1 MSNNETNANALFNA
15 LRAEAKQ
22 LGINTKGMKKP
33 AIEQA
38 IRDAQAKFEE
48 ENPETVDEVPEVNV
62 EEIPTTEPT
71 NEIASDVTSETVPGV
86 ATAEVKRLGRPVDPN
101 SPRQIRLAEQARLR
115 EEGLLKRGRPVVEGC
130 PRQERMNA
138 RLEKIAQGIAIKP
151 GRPKTVKPEVIIA
164 ETVVPIEEVHPITEE
179 VDMPETVVAPV
190 EVEIVP
196 EQGND

>member
-33 AIEQA
+33 EIEQA

-48 ENPETVDEVPEVNV
+48 ENPDVAEDVPEVQV

-71 NEIASDVTSETVPGV
+71 MEITSETVHGV
-86 ATAEVKRLGRPVDPN
+86 ATAEIKRLGRPVDPN

-115 EEGLLKRGRPVVEGC
+115 EEGKLKRGRPVVEGC

-151 GRPKTVKPEVIIA
+151 GRPKMVKPEVIIA
-164 ETVVPIEEVHPITEE
+164 ENVVPIEEVHPITEE
-179 VDMPETVVAPV
+179 VEMPETFVAPV